1 MVLSGESDVIISAS
15 TAGGK
20 TEAAFLPILSR
31 ILAEPSK
38 GYDVLYI
45 SPLKALIN
53 DQYRRLID
61 MTSGT
66 SIQVTPW
73 HGDIDASRKTR
84 SLKNPSGILIITPES
99 LESFLVNRNTSVK
112 AAFGKLKYVVVDE
125 LHAFIGNERGKQL
138 QSLLSRIELITGNK
152 APRIAMSATFSNYDK
167 VKEFLRPDQSFPCVI
182 PEQGSS
188 NHETRVLV
196 KEYIQSKDRD
206 IEKEIA
212 QEIFTKLRGSNNLV
226 FTNSRVTA
234 EGYTVCLADM
244 SDEKNVPNEFRV
256 HHGSLSKLERE
267 SVELELQAGETPV
280 TALCTS
286 TLELGVDI
294 GKVKSIAQIGVANS
308 VSGLRQRLGRSGRR
322 NEPSILRVFSV
333 ENEQSAGIYHELR
346 TNLVQ
351 NIAVIELLRDKAYED
366 PIIGKSHLS
375 TLIQQTLSLVAS
387 FSGFYPK
394 EGWEILCKHGAFRN
408 ITPDLF
414 QALLKCMGNQGLISQ
429 LNTGE
434 IIIGKEG
441 ERLLQKLDFYT
452 AFVAPIDYDVINNE
466 DFKRV
471 GMVQTMP
478 DVKAQ
483 LILAGRRWI
492 VDRVDEKSRKI
503 YVNRIKTGGAIS
515 YASEMPEVDEL
526 ITRKMRDIYMSAELY
541 PYLDTSSNSDNELLK
556 ARKYFRKN
564 GLDMKCYV
572 NNSLFTWAGAKVNR
586 TIALICKLRLRKDLD
601 YNYLRVYGITPKDIA
616 YILSQPKPKGDD
628 LAALVSRSLKEKQKY
643 DHFLSDDLLNH
654 EYACTYLDVN
664 KAWNELQKLSS
675 LKCEERLEMSVDPD
689 SYDYDDEETYEEYE
703 AATGYQAFD
712 GVYDY
717 RHIRD
722 ISNVIKYDTLA
733 EPLNKVIHQY
743 IIDAGLECEVMTGV
757 IFPNAP
763 EHAMPINFLLRTNDK
778 EVAILLVHRSK
789 TKRYSLQETE
799 ALCQE
804 HGVDVRR
811 FYFECDNEQEYVV
824 DRIRKALE

>member
-167 VKEFLRPDQSFPCVI
+167 VKEFLRQDQSFPCVI

-212 QEIFTKLRGSNNLV
+212 QEIFTKLRGSTNLV
-226 FTNSRVTA
+226 FTNSRVDA

-333 ENEQSAGIYHELR
+333 ENEQTQS
-346 TNLVQ
+346 
-351 NIAVIELLRDKAYED
+351 
-366 PIIGKSHLS
+366 
-375 TLIQQTLSLVAS
+375 
-387 FSGFYPK
+387 
-394 EGWEILCKHGAFRN
+394 C
-408 ITPDLF
+408 
-414 QALLKCMGNQGLISQ
+414 
-429 LNTGE
+429 
-434 IIIGKEG
+434 
-441 ERLLQKLDFYT
+441 RL
-452 AFVAPIDYDVINNE
+452 
-466 DFKRV
+466 
-471 GMVQTMP
+471 
-478 DVKAQ
+478 
-483 LILAGRRWI
+483 GR
-492 VDRVDEKSRKI
+492 
-503 YVNRIKTGGAIS
+503 
-515 YASEMPEVDEL
+515 
-526 ITRKMRDIYMSAELY
+526 
-541 PYLDTSSNSDNELLK
+541 
-556 ARKYFRKN
+556 
-564 GLDMKCYV
+564 
-572 NNSLFTWAGAKVNR
+572 
-586 TIALICKLRLRKDLD
+586 
-601 YNYLRVYGITPKDIA
+601 
-616 YILSQPKPKGDD
+616 
-628 LAALVSRSLKEKQKY
+628 
-643 DHFLSDDLLNH
+643 
-654 EYACTYLDVN
+654 
-664 KAWNELQKLSS
+664 
-675 LKCEERLEMSVDPD
+675 
-689 SYDYDDEETYEEYE
+689 
-703 AATGYQAFD
+703 
-712 GVYDY
+712 
-717 RHIRD
+717 
-722 ISNVIKYDTLA
+722 
-733 EPLNKVIHQY
+733 
-743 IIDAGLECEVMTGV
+743 
-757 IFPNAP
+757 
-763 EHAMPINFLLRTNDK
+763 
-778 EVAILLVHRSK
+778 
-789 TKRYSLQETE
+789 
-799 ALCQE
+799 
-804 HGVDVRR
+804 
-811 FYFECDNEQEYVV
+811 
-824 DRIRKALE
+824 